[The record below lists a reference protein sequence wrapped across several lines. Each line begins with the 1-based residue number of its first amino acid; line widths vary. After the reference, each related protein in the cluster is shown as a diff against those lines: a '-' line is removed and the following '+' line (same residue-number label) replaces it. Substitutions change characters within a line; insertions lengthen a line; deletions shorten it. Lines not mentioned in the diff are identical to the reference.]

1 MHPNFPTS
9 VIRPVTKKIASR
21 HRNSPTFQ
29 FAMIC
34 LEISP
39 SDYQSFRAEHS
50 DGEKSF
56 KDAYKTNC
64 KDLSTAV
71 V

>member
-1 MHPNFPTS
+1 MTIF
-9 VIRPVTKKIASR
+9 
-21 HRNSPTFQ
+21 
-29 FAMIC
+29 

-71 V
+71 EMTNGQNLIGDQLNFVVKKMCLNF